1 MATLWPLSAAAA
13 VLAIVDCAPELRR
26 PWRKRRR
33 SNAFASF
40 KILHAFWSLSSGLAL
55 TSTSAVEASALVV
68 ANFAVSCVVC
78 GAVAAANAISQRARA
93 LQRKRSEPTS
103 LRRLRRLVNRKRR
116 DAGNQRLARLVEAAR
131 LGRCLE

>member
-1 MATLWPLSAAAA
+1 MATLWPLTAAAAAA

-40 KILHAFWSLSSGLAL
+40 KISHAFWSLSSGLAL

-78 GAVAAANAISQRARA
+78 GAVAAANAISQRARVTA
-93 LQRKRSEPTS
+93 EAKRADEPSTTT
-103 LRRLRRLVNRKRR
+103 K
-116 DAGNQRLARLVEAAR
+116 AGEQKTP
-131 LGRCLE
+131 